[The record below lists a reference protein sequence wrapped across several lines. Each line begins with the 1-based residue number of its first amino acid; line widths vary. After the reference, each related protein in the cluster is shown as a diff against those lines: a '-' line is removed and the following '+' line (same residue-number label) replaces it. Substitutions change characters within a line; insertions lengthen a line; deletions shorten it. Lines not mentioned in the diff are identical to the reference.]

1 MKGFYMYYLGIILAS
16 IVGYFLGS
24 ISWSIIIV
32 KKVGNI
38 DIRKIGSGN
47 PGATNTVRALGKK
60 WGLVVAFLDAL
71 KVIFTSIIAILLSLI
86 PNSLFSQTSYFIP
99 CIFALIGHCFPI
111 YYKFKGGKAVS
122 CFLGLLFVVNILYLI
137 IFLTVWFISVAIS
150 RKVSVAS
157 IFSAFFI
164 LIIMWIPYLNGVSY
178 FIWQWNGLEQFSVA
192 WKNYILFSLLNSFHY
207 WFSNI
212 WASGILE
219 GNIIVLIGG
228 LILGLRHSQNIKRI
242 TNKTEPDTFPR
253 KKQAIKK

>member
-1 MKGFYMYYLGIILAS
+1 MKGFFMHYLGIIIAS
-16 IVGYFLGS
+16 VIGYFLGS

-38 DIRKIGSGN
+38 DIRTVGSGN

-71 KVIFTSIIAILLSLI
+71 KVVFTAISAILLSMI
-86 PNSLFSQTSYFIP
+86 PNDLFSQTSYFIP
-99 CIFALIGHCFPI
+99 CIFVLIGHCYPI

-122 CFLGLLFVVNILYLI
+122 CFLGLLFVVNVLYLI
-137 IFLTVWFISVAIS
+137 IFLIIWFISVAIS

-157 IFSAFFI
+157 MFSALII
-164 LIIMWIPYLNGVSY
+164 LLIMWIPYLSGVNY
-178 FIWQWNGLEQFSVA
+178 FIWEWNGLEKFSFA

-207 WFSNI
+207 WLSNT

-219 GNIIVLIGG
+219 GNIIILIGG
-228 LILGLRHSQNIKRI
+228 LILAWRHSQNIKRI
-242 TNKTEPDTFPR
+242 KNKTEPDTFP
-253 KKQAIKK
+253 KKVKPVR